1 MKNKECPKCNSIKIV
16 KHGIVKGRQR
26 YKCKNCNYHFT
37 VFKIGKELERI
48 YIVRSLQLYLEGL
61 GLRAI
66 SRVIGISH
74 VTILNWIR
82 KYGKQLEFI
91 RIERDRD
98 AIVEVDEIHSFV
110 GSKKNEYGSGLL
122 LKEGVKKYWVLK

>member
-1 MKNKECPKCNSIKIV
+1 MEPKKCPKCGTIKII
-16 KHGIVKGRQR
+16 KHGIVKNRQR
-26 YKCKNCNYHFT
+26 YTCKECNYHFT
-37 VFKIGKELERI
+37 VFKLGKELEKL
-48 YIVRSLQLYLEGL
+48 YIIRTIQLYLEGL
-61 GLRAI
+61 GFRAI

-74 VTILNWIR
+74 VTIINWV
-82 KYGKQLEFI
+82 KKFGKELEFI

-98 AIVEVDEIHSFV
+98 AIVEVDEICSYV